1 METRLHQLETFDA
14 RGSDGHD
21 YKVCG
26 FERMARDNTLPQQP
40 ERWQSTGVIEFRLD
54 DGTVVHSSR
63 DGQMSLENGVTLT
76 RH

>member
-1 METRLHQLETFDA
+1 MDTRLHQLETFGA
-14 RGSDGHD
+14 RGSDGRD

-26 FERMARDNTLPQQP
+26 FERMARDVTLPQQP

-54 DGTVVHSSR
+54 DGTAVHAGR
-63 DGQMSLENGVTLT
+63 DGQMALDNGVTLT